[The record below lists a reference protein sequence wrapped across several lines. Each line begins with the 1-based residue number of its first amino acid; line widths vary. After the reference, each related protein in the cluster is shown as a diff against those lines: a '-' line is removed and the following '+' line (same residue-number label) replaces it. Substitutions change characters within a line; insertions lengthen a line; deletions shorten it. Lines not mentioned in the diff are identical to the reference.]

1 MSELT
6 QDQKFMQRAIAL
18 AKLGQYSTKPNPNV
32 GCVIIKDG
40 QIIGEGYHPKAGQ
53 PHAEVFAL
61 RRAGEHAKGA
71 TAYVTL
77 EPCAHY
83 GRTPPCAEA
92 LVKAQVKKVIIA
104 CADPNPLVAGQG
116 VKILKD
122 AGIEVEIGVCEQS
135 AKNLN
140 LGFLKAM
147 STGQPYV
154 RLKVA
159 SSLDGRTAMA
169 SGESK
174 WITDAV
180 ARQDVQHWR
189 AISGAVITGIQTVL
203 ADDCELN
210 VRQLSIYPPLNLPP
224 VGRETY
230 TYSMSDTTGEAPVFS
245 QEMRSDVAAQGEL
258 TVDLAN
264 IVQPKR
270 IVLDRQAR
278 LPISA
283 QILQNPETV
292 MVMTP
297 FRQDLADLGVIQ
309 FAPQPLDQ
317 LLQQLCQ
324 QHQIY
329 DVLVEAGATLSTAF
343 LQQGLV
349 DEMISYVAPT
359 LLGQT
364 ARPLFSAE
372 FNRMAE
378 QFRFQLLDVTQLGQD
393 IRLRL
398 RPTQEMI

>member
-6 QDQKFMQRAIAL
+6 QDQKFMQGAIAL

-32 GCVIIKDG
+32 GCVIVKDG

-61 RRAGEHAKGA
+61 RQAGEHAKGA

-135 AKNLN
+135 TKNLN

-174 WITDAV
+174 WITGAA

-210 VRQLSIYPPLNLPP
+210 VRHL
-224 VGRETY
+224 
-230 TYSMSDTTGEAPVFS
+230 EA
-245 QEMRSDVAAQGEL
+245 
-258 TVDLAN
+258 VDLATV
-264 IVQPKR
+264 VQPKR

-283 QILQNPETV
+283 KILQNSETV

-372 FNRMAE
+372 LNRMAE

>member
-6 QDQKFMQRAIAL
+6 QDHLSEQQYWMQRAIAL
-18 AKLGQYSTKPNPNV
+18 ARLGQYSTKPNPNV
-32 GCVIIKDG
+32 GCVIVKDG
-40 QIIGEGYHPKAGQ
+40 QLIGEGYHPRAGQ

-61 RRAGEHAKGA
+61 RQAGELAKDA

-92 LVKAQVKKVIIA
+92 LVKAQVKKVVVA
-104 CADPNPLVAGQG
+104 CSDPNPLVAGKG
-116 VKILKD
+116 VQILRN
-122 AGIEVEIGVCEQS
+122 AGIEVETGICVED
-135 AKNLN
+135 AKTLN

-147 STGQPYV
+147 STGMPYV

-174 WITDAV
+174 WITGTA

-210 VRQLSIYPPLNLPP
+210 VRTL
-224 VGRETY
+224 
-230 TYSMSDTTGEAPVFS
+230 A
-245 QEMRSDVAAQGEL
+245 DVDVS
-258 TVDLAN
+258 TV
-264 IVQPKR
+264 VQPKR
-270 IVLDRQAR
+270 IVLDRQGQ
-278 LPISA
+278 LLLSA
-283 QILQNPETV
+283 KMLQNPETV

-297 FRQDLADLGVIQ
+297 FRQELADLGVIQ
-309 FAPQPLDQ
+309 LPPQPLNQ
-317 LLQQLCQ
+317 LLQTLSQ
-324 QHQIY
+324 QYQIY

-359 LLGQT
+359 LLGQS
-364 ARPLFSAE
+364 ARAMFNAE
-372 FNRMAE
+372 LSKMAE
-378 QFRFQLLDVTQLGQD
+378 QRRFELVDVTQLGQD

-398 RPTQEMI
+398 LPIQELI

>member
-1 MSELT
+1 MSALSLNQDKT
-6 QDQKFMQRAIAL
+6 QDYMQRAIAL
-18 AKLGQYSTKPNPNV
+18 AQLGQYATKPNPNV
-32 GCVIIKDG
+32 GCVIVKNG

-61 RRAGEHAKGA
+61 RQAGEHAQGA

-83 GRTPPCAEA
+83 GKTPPCAEA
-92 LVKAQVKKVIIA
+92 LVKAQVQKVLIA
-104 CADPNPLVAGQG
+104 CPDPNPLVAGKG
-116 VKILKD
+116 VKILQD
-122 AGIEVEIGVCEQS
+122 AGIEVETGLCAEL

-147 STGQPYV
+147 ATGKPYV

-174 WITDAV
+174 WITGAA

-210 VRQLSIYPPLNLPP
+210 VRALDGI
-224 VGRETY
+224 
-230 TYSMSDTTGEAPVFS
+230 
-245 QEMRSDVAAQGEL
+245 
-258 TVDLAN
+258 DLATV
-264 IVQPKR
+264 VQPKR
-270 IVLDRQAR
+270 IVLDRQGQ
-278 LPISA
+278 LPLNA
-283 QILQNPETV
+283 KILQQPNTV

-297 FRQDLADLGVIQ
+297 FRQDLADLGVLQ
-309 FAPQPLDQ
+309 LCPQPLDQ
-317 LLQQLCQ
+317 LLVLLAQ

-343 LQQGLV
+343 LQEGWV
-349 DEMISYVAPT
+349 DEVISYVAPT
-359 LLGQT
+359 LLGRS
-364 ARPLFSAE
+364 ARTMFNAE
-372 FNRMAE
+372 FEQMAE
-378 QFRFQLLDVTQLGQD
+378 QLRFKLYDVTQLGD
-393 IRLRL
+393 DVRLRL
-398 RPTQEMI
+398 IPSQETL

>member
-1 MSELT
+1 MSEFTQNHLS
-6 QDQKFMQRAIAL
+6 QDQYWMQQAIEL
-18 AKLGQYSTKPNPNV
+18 ARLGQYSTKPNPNV
-32 GCVIIKDG
+32 GCVIVKDG
-40 QIIGEGYHPKAGQ
+40 QLIGEGYHPKAGQ

-61 RRAGEHAKGA
+61 RQAGEHAKGA

-92 LVKAQVKKVIIA
+92 LVKAQVQKVVVA
-104 CADPNPLVAGQG
+104 CSDPNPLVAGKG
-116 VKILKD
+116 VQILQA
-122 AGIEVEIGVCEQS
+122 AGIEVETGLCVET
-135 AKNLN
+135 AKTLN

-147 STGQPYV
+147 STGSPYV
-154 RLKVA
+154 RLKIA

-174 WITDAV
+174 WITGAI

-210 VRQLSIYPPLNLPP
+210 VR
-224 VGRETY
+224 
-230 TYSMSDTTGEAPVFS
+230 
-245 QEMRSDVAAQGEL
+245 EL
-258 TVDLAN
+258 EGVDLTSV
-264 IVQPKR
+264 VQPKR
-270 IVLDRQAR
+270 VVLDRQGQ
-278 LPISA
+278 LPLSTK
-283 QILQNPETV
+283 ILKNPETV

-297 FRQDLADLGVIQ
+297 FRQELADLGVIQ
-309 FAPQPLDQ
+309 LAPQPLSQ
-317 LLQQLCQ
+317 LLQTLTQ
-324 QHQIY
+324 QYQIY

-359 LLGQT
+359 LLGQS
-364 ARPLFSAE
+364 ARAMFNAE
-372 FNRMAE
+372 FSTMAE
-378 QFRFQLLDVTQLGQD
+378 QLRFDLVDVTQLGQD

-398 RPTQEMI
+398 LPIQEMI